1 MTKKHNRARYNFH
14 PRTNPTDEQLEKM
27 AKETRRLVKTFSAP
41 GVAHL
46 LKSEGIQITR
56 QGVNVWLAR
65 GRISAFAAHKICQ
78 HKDVQEK
85 GFTRESLRPDVPV
98 WYIDGEE

>member
-1 MTKKHNRARYNFH
+1 MTKQKKNSYNFH
-14 PRTNPTDEQLEKM
+14 PRTSPTEEQLVEMK
-27 AKETRRLVKTFSAP
+27 KETRRLVSAFSAP

-46 LKSEGIQITR
+46 LKLEGITITR

-65 GRISAFAAHKICQ
+65 GRISAYAAHKICQ
-78 HKDVQEK
+78 HKDVREK